1 MLTFFFWMSRN
12 LNVRNYKEKQ
22 TCFAKTP
29 REYFFM
35 TRHAFNTNSYANTMI
50 LVDKFVAGLS
60 SFGYDCYKIV
70 GSHLNLENKECNSFL
85 QMFIE

>member
-1 MLTFFFWMSRN
+1 
-12 LNVRNYKEKQ
+12 
-22 TCFAKTP
+22 
-29 REYFFM
+29 M
-35 TRHAFNTNSYANTMI
+35 TRHVFNTNSYANTMI

-85 QMFIE
+85 QMFIEWKLHAKGSLFGELFFMTERDWS

>member
-1 MLTFFFWMSRN
+1 MLEIKKSKHVLQGRHEN
-12 LNVRNYKEKQ
+12 
-22 TCFAKTP
+22 
-29 REYFFM
+29 FFM
-35 TRHAFNTNSYANTMI
+35 TRHFFNTNSCANTMI

-70 GSHLNLENKECNSFL
+70 GSHLNLENNEYNSFL